1 MNVDCKSYKNWESG
15 IFLDFRRAQKWAA
28 LINLEREHEQE
39 RIFFWISANA
49 RAQFF
54 DGRTKALLSRHKMP
68 TVRSNSSH
76 MLAWLYG
83 GEYERGTSLGP

>member
-1 MNVDCKSYKNWESG
+1 MSG
-15 IFLDFRRAQKWAA
+15 THQPRARARA
-28 LINLEREHEQE
+28 RAH
-39 RIFFWISANA
+39 FFWISANA